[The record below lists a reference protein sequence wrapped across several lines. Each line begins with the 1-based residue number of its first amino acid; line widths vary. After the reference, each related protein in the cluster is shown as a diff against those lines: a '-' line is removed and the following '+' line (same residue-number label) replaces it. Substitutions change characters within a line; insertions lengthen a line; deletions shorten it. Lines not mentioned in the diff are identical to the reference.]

1 MRDLKTG
8 RFVSK
13 KENKKNQNPVLGED
27 EISMKLPLPLPVY
40 GKKSLENFINNMPQG
55 SQVIIKKTKS
65 IGPTGSPIVRVKK
78 NGSTRTFYTTMESAE
93 KLLTVTGC

>member
-1 MRDLKTG
+1 MRDPKTG

-13 KENKKNQNPVLGED
+13 KETEKVQVNTLGDSEVT
-27 EISMKLPLPLPVY
+27 MKLPLPLPVY

-55 SQVIIKKTKS
+55 SEVVIKKTKA
-65 IGPTGSPIVRVKK
+65 IGPTGSPVVRVKK

-93 KLLTVTGC
+93 KILTITQ

>member
-1 MRDLKTG
+1 MRDPKTG

-13 KENKKNQNPVLGED
+13 KETKKVQVNTLGDSEVT
-27 EISMKLPLPLPVY
+27 MKLPLPLPVY

-55 SQVIIKKTKS
+55 SEVVIKKTKT
-65 IGPTGSPIVRVKK
+65 IGPTGSPVVRVKK

-93 KLLTVTGC
+93 KILTITQ

>member
-1 MRDLKTG
+1 MRDPKTG

-13 KENKKNQNPVLGED
+13 KGNEKEQKNALGET
-27 EISMKLPLPLPVY
+27 EVTMKLTLPLPVY

-55 SQVIIKKTKS
+55 SEVVIKKTKA
-65 IGPTGSPIVRVKK
+65 IGPTGSPVVRVKK

-93 KLLTVTGC
+93 KVLTITQ